1 MNMKCIFLFSNDR
14 SGAFEIELSAV
25 QALRRQ
31 LEDGVDRNNKL
42 RTAMESQMKM
52 PRDKPSEQN
61 GADTVGESPF
71 Y

>member
-1 MNMKCIFLFSNDR
+1 MSIRCIFLCSSDR

-52 PRDKPSEQN
+52 PGGKPTEQN
-61 GADTVGESPF
+61 GADTVGESLL

>member
-1 MNMKCIFLFSNDR
+1 MSIRCIFLCSNDR
-14 SGAFEIELSAV
+14 SGAFEIELSAI

-52 PRDKPSEQN
+52 PRDKPTEQN
-61 GADTVGESPF
+61 GVDTVGESSF